1 MSERPTVK
9 QAIQRLV
16 ETTGEATVMLL
27 KGELGA
33 LYKVRFSDN
42 TWKVTKEIDHRSEH
56 VCYLWGFPAKCS
68 KCKGE
73 ACPKQRQIP
82 FEHFC
87 ALTEYW
93 VLVALD
99 LQNKMVVVEVDKTKV
114 EGALGSFV
122 TL

>member
-9 QAIQRLV
+9 QAVQRLI
-16 ETTGEATVMLL
+16 ETAGEANVMLL

-33 LYKVRFSDN
+33 LYKVRSDDG
-42 TWKVTKEIDHRSEH
+42 TLKVTKEIDHRSEY
-56 VCYLWGFPAKCS
+56 VCYLWGFRAKCS

-73 ACPKQRQIP
+73 ACPKHRKIP
-82 FEHFC
+82 VEHFY

-99 LQNKMVVVEVDKTKV
+99 LQNKTVVVEIDRAKV
-114 EGALGSFV
+114 ETVFGAFI